1 MSNDKKT
8 KWLDAAKRKVR
19 SHVVDTVDIFS
30 QPSYVKS
37 IIRNNELAS
46 KRNFGP
52 SGMSATKI
60 KKKK

>member
-8 KWLDAAKRKVR
+8 KWLDAGKRKIR

-60 KKKK
+60 KKQK

>member
-19 SHVVDTVDIFS
+19 SHVVDVIDIYS
-30 QPSYVKS
+30 QPSYRKS
-37 IIRNNELAS
+37 IIRNNELAN
-46 KRNFGP
+46 KANFGP
-52 SGMSATKI
+52 AGMSATRI